1 MDDDLKAVHEA
12 RIRALV
18 TGDLDTLDRCVA
30 DDLTYISP
38 HGRVLSKQDVFDS
51 IRQGKMT
58 IQSMEVTDLKSS
70 QFGDSAV
77 LTYQAYT
84 KFSDDGTIVDGNVR
98 GTNVYLRRQGLWQL
112 YLAQQ
117 TSIF

>member
-51 IRQGKMT
+51 IRAGKMT
-58 IQSMEVTDLKSS
+58 IQTDFICLYCSFHS
-70 QFGDSAV
+70 NILRF
-77 LTYQAYT
+77 QAYISRLSIL
-84 KFSDDGTIVDGNVR
+84 FFR
-98 GTNVYLRRQGLWQL
+98 GSRFF
-112 YLAQQ
+112 LAKNH
-117 TSIF
+117 

>member
-51 IRQGKMT
+51 IRPEK
-58 IQSMEVTDLKSS
+58 
-70 QFGDSAV
+70 
-77 LTYQAYT
+77 
-84 KFSDDGTIVDGNVR
+84 
-98 GTNVYLRRQGLWQL
+98 
-112 YLAQQ
+112 
-117 TSIF
+117 